1 MKTYITLRN
10 THSNLSM
17 ERKKLNMK
25 VRKSS
30 AWQLLPRRHQK
41 GDKILGEKVEDKLQ
55 QSD

>member
-41 GDKILGEKVEDKLQ
+41 GDKILGEKAEDKLQ